1 MPLPLHQKLTHL
13 QSLDPPTHQKTDIG
27 FQSIINLKNSNS
39 FFKRVF
45 VIFADIEE
53 KFKTIFHKPSLL
65 PYTYTVSSNIYFWYF
80 RNESWIKSIVG
91 CGTRFRI
98 DSSDRYSLDITDTRG
113 VQGGIAKFPPCEKIL
128 GNTPLSGK
136 AGPPPPPSPREAR
149 RKIFKV
155 F

>member
-1 MPLPLHQKLTHL
+1 MPLPSHQKLTHL

-39 FFKRVF
+39 FFKWLF

-91 CGTRFRI
+91 CGTRFICLAVEISKRAI
-98 DSSDRYSLDITDTRG
+98 DNSQVCLLELSCSYFKRDKHVSIF
-113 VQGGIAKFPPCEKIL
+113 IKKI
-128 GNTPLSGK
+128 
-136 AGPPPPPSPREAR
+136 
-149 RKIFKV
+149 II
-155 F
+155 